1 MAEDVNARELMG
13 IRDED
18 RDSLHI
24 LPLAIIPFQT
34 PAIKRA
40 RLIKNARL
48 HSVIELFDD
57 PKTGSGQMEIAHIGQ
72 EFGWE
77 PNVPHPDWVILYKLG
92 KLPSFDVYSLRV
104 ELREQGIAVD
114 EHFEL
119 KLSPQKSRELASYMT
134 TFTHPLILEIYGA
147 GDQSIQTFEDVIALF
162 KDPDV
167 EKAREKLRMMARKLE
182 IRVTDIPRFLEDY
195 GDIFLS
201 LSYYRQGLDHVLPIA
216 SQFLESLGEIRA
228 NRQLKGDPA
237 LMQACDVMETAI
249 KRHLSSLNRRF
260 LTFDRETK
268 DMWSEI
274 TAERFRRVQR
284 MIEGYH
290 VTIGGVLCALTLKM
304 NAWAKLFPDKRTGGL
319 RGRAEF
325 IMAEMRQGIET
336 IKKIEEAAPLP
347 EDLR

>member
-1 MAEDVNARELMG
+1 MAEVANGQEVMVV
-13 IRDED
+13 RDED
-18 RDSLHI
+18 RDALHI

-48 HSVIELFDD
+48 QSVVELFED
-57 PKTGSGQMEIAHIGQ
+57 PKAGSGQMDIPHIGQ

-77 PNVPHPDWVILYKLG
+77 PNVPHPDWIILYKLG
-92 KLPSFDVYSLRV
+92 KLPSFDVYSLRI
-104 ELREQGIAVD
+104 ELRNQGIAVD
-114 EHFEL
+114 EHYEL
-119 KLSPQKSRELASYMT
+119 KLSQKKNRELASYMT
-134 TFTHPLILEIYGA
+134 AFTRPLILEIYG
-147 GDQSIQTFEDVIALF
+147 GSEQSIQTFEDVIALF

-201 LSYYRQGLDHVLPIA
+201 LSYYRQALDHVLPIA
-216 SQFLESLGEIRA
+216 SEFIGSLGEIRA
-228 NRQLKGDPA
+228 NMQMRGDPA
-237 LMQACDVMETAI
+237 LMQACNVMEAAV

-260 LTFDRETK
+260 MTFDRETK

-304 NAWAKLFPDKRTGGL
+304 NAWAKLFPDTRSGGL

-325 IMAEMRQGIET
+325 IMSEMRQGVET
-336 IKKIEEAAPLP
+336 IQKIEEAAPLP